1 MKHYEK
7 ELEAKQRVIYQLT
20 QANREFET
28 LCLNGMGSDQESELA
43 TLKNENVALTARVK
57 ELEEENAQL
66 QKEKDEIR

>member
-28 LCLNGMGSDQESELA
+28 LCLNGMGSDSESELA
-43 TLKNENVALTARVK
+43 KLKNESVALKARVK

>member
-28 LCLNGMGSDQESELA
+28 LCLNGMESDSESELA
-43 TLKNENVALTARVK
+43 KLKNENVALRARVK

>member
-28 LCLNGMGSDQESELA
+28 LCLNGMGSDIESELA
-43 TLKNENVALTARVK
+43 KLKNENVALKARVK

>member
-28 LCLNGMGSDQESELA
+28 LCLNGMGSDRENELA
-43 TLKNENVALTARVK
+43 KLKNENVALKARVK